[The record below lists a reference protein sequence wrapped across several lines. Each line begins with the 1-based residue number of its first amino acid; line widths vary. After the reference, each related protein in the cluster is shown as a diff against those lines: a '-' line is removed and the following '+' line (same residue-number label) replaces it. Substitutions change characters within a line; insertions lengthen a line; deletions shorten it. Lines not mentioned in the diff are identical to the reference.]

1 MMESSSDYYCSE
13 KEIRGYQGRRWH
25 ENVGRNQRSGHE
37 TTRVLCIVQECITRL
52 GKNPEDYPDGKG
64 QPHVQ
69 VALRLKAKGGTAKTG
84 DVMPY
89 VFCKEEGEESAKTA
103 QADRARHPDEV
114 RRSNLQ
120 VDYEYYLS
128 QQVLPPI
135 ERLCD
140 PIEGTDRPRLAECL
154 GLDPQRYRNMTSSGS
169 SGPVFASFDS
179 QISDAERFR
188 DAAPFIIRCR
198 GCQGELG
205 FAPIHDSSCILSPHG
220 AVCPSC
226 QRPIALGSLLIQLE
240 VQIRTWIAKYY
251 EGWTIC
257 DDPTCGHRTRIMSVY
272 GRRCLQLGCRGSVQF
287 EYTELQLFNQLRY
300 FVYLFNGE
308 KAKKSASGSSNLDKV
323 EALVDQN
330 GNLLQTL
337 RECVERY
344 LDLSGRRWVDLGGLF
359 SFMKL

>member
-1 MMESSSDYYCSE
+1 MLEQILSGDPT
-13 KEIRGYQGRRWH
+13 EIVVENIH
-25 ENVGRNQRSGHE
+25 EYLTTISGNVRSGKTKLDDFIIHK
-37 TTRVLCIVQECITRL
+37 VSANKLCRFCPANISHSQRL

-120 VDYEYYLS
+120 VGTSNPWIIRVKAERNVTDYEYYLS

-140 PIEGTDRPRLAECL
+140 PIEGTDRSRLAECLGRRFKSQSCHLLIHVNL
-154 GLDPQRYRNMTSSGS
+154 GLDPQRYRNVTSSGS

-179 QISDAERFR
+179 QMSDAERFK

-198 GCQGELG
+198 GCQDELG
-205 FAPIHDSSCILSPHG
+205 SHPSMIQYTFSTFIHC
-220 AVCPSC
+220 
-226 QRPIALGSLLIQLE
+226 
-240 VQIRTWIAKYY
+240 T
-251 EGWTIC
+251 
-257 DDPTCGHRTRIMSVY
+257 
-272 GRRCLQLGCRGSVQF
+272 
-287 EYTELQLFNQLRY
+287 
-300 FVYLFNGE
+300 
-308 KAKKSASGSSNLDKV
+308 
-323 EALVDQN
+323 
-330 GNLLQTL
+330 
-337 RECVERY
+337 
-344 LDLSGRRWVDLGGLF
+344 
-359 SFMKL
+359 